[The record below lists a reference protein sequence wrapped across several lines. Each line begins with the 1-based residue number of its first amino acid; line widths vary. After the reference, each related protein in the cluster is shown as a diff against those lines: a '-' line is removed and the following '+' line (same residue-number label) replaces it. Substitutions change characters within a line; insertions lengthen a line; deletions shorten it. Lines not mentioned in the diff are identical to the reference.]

1 MTNERDQM
9 ASWRSKLRKKKSIKL
24 HRVCRLSKK
33 NRAGMYVSL
42 KDSQR
47 SWHSSQ
53 FKVFQL
59 ASLSPFLPFPRICTA
74 GDAGWAAGCNV
85 RPYGPAVL
93 LGLNVVGSDV
103 PQDGRDGH
111 LFGGPG
117 PAAVLKIKGGKLL
130 PGRGAED
137 AGAPLFL
144 SSRQADAAGKAKFLL
159 SRYANAKFTVSSS
172 FSFRSAIE

>member
-1 MTNERDQM
+1 
-9 ASWRSKLRKKKSIKL
+9 
-24 HRVCRLSKK
+24 
-33 NRAGMYVSL
+33 MYVSL

-59 ASLSPFLPFPRICTA
+59 ASLSPFLPFSRICTA

-93 LGLNVVGSDV
+93 LGLNVVGADV

-117 PAAVLKIKGGKLL
+117 PAAVLKTEKKNFTTQLRRKGHCRTSLSHLGKL
-130 PGRGAED
+130 
-137 AGAPLFL
+137 
-144 SSRQADAAGKAKFLL
+144 RQREGKIPIVLI
-159 SRYANAKFTVSSS
+159 R
-172 FSFRSAIE
+172 

>member
-1 MTNERDQM
+1 
-9 ASWRSKLRKKKSIKL
+9 
-24 HRVCRLSKK
+24 
-33 NRAGMYVSL
+33 MYVSL
-42 KDSQR
+42 EDSQR

-117 PAAVLKIKGGKLL
+117 PAAVLKTEKKIYYPVKAQRSL
-130 PGRGAED
+130 PH
-137 AGAPLFL
+137 LSL
-144 SSRQADAAGKAKFLL
+144 SSRQAEAAGKAKFLL
-159 SRYANAKFTVSSS
+159 S
-172 FSFRSAIE
+172 

>member
-1 MTNERDQM
+1 
-9 ASWRSKLRKKKSIKL
+9 
-24 HRVCRLSKK
+24 
-33 NRAGMYVSL
+33 MYVSL
-42 KDSQR
+42 EDSQR

-117 PAAVLKIKGGKLL
+117 PAAVLKTEEKNLL
-130 PGRGAED
+130 P
-137 AGAPLFL
+137 
-144 SSRQADAAGKAKFLL
+144 S
-159 SRYANAKFTVSSS
+159 
-172 FSFRSAIE
+172 

>member
-1 MTNERDQM
+1 MKEIKM
-9 ASWRSKLRKKKSIKL
+9 ASWRSRLRKKIYQAAQSL
-24 HRVCRLSKK
+24 QTFKK
-33 NRAGMYVSL
+33 NRTGMYVSL
-42 KDSQR
+42 EDSQR

-117 PAAVLKIKGGKLL
+117 PAAVLKTEEKNLL
-130 PGRGAED
+130 P
-137 AGAPLFL
+137 
-144 SSRQADAAGKAKFLL
+144 S
-159 SRYANAKFTVSSS
+159 
-172 FSFRSAIE
+172 

>member
-1 MTNERDQM
+1 M
-9 ASWRSKLRKKKSIKL
+9 

-33 NRAGMYVSL
+33 TGRACITRRITA
-42 KDSQR
+42 QFTA
-47 SWHSSQ
+47 HSSRY
-53 FKVFQL
+53 F
-59 ASLSPFLPFPRICTA
+59 SSPLYPFFFPYPRICTA

-93 LGLNVVGSDV
+93 LGLNVVGADV